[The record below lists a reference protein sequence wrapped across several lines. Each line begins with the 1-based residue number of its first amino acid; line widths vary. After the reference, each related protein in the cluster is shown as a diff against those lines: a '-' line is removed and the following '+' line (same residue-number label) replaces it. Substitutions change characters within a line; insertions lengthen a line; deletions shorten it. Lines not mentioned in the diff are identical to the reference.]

1 MSLEKSARMETSGPN
16 FVEGDIAL
24 RGERGGGLYSS
35 SMGRARNV
43 SGCLRGEV
51 WEKADCERV
60 YGSLKFVG
68 VGVT

>member
-1 MSLEKSARMETSGPN
+1 MG
-16 FVEGDIAL
+16 L

-35 SMGRARNV
+35 SIGRVRNL
-43 SGCLRGEV
+43 SGFVVRSLWGEL